1 MDYLEQ
7 IERIGRKTK
16 LLLQKMEA
24 VEKENQQ
31 LKQQLHALNA
41 HLSEKEEKIHLLTD
55 QIQALRLLSS
65 NLNPEEKKELEKKI
79 SGYIREIDR
88 CIALLSE

>member
-41 HLSEKEEKIHLLTD
+41 HLSEKEEKIRLLTD

-65 NLNPEEKKELEKKI
+65 NLNSEEKKELEKKI